1 MQKFK
6 IPFQEIGSISQ
17 LIKDFLNL
25 EIPQFVDYTFSLEH
39 VESVVKQKSPQFS
52 SEQRQIL
59 VQVLRNQLQNV
70 ALSEKQSQ
78 NLEFLLLKNTFTV
91 TTGHQLNLFSGP
103 VFFIYK
109 ILQTIKTADFLN
121 QNSENKF
128 VPIFWMATEDH
139 DFEEI
144 NHFKTTQH
152 FYQIKGKSGGAV
164 GRIVIEDISFID
176 ERCV

>member
-6 IPFQEIGSISQ
+6 IPFQEIGSIPQ

-25 EIPQFVDYTFSLEH
+25 EIPKFVDYTFSLQH
-39 VESVVKQKSPQFS
+39 VESVVKQKSSQFS

-59 VQVLRNQLQNV
+59 VQVLRNQLQNI

-78 NLEFLLLKNTFTV
+78 NLEFLLHKNTFTV

-109 ILQTIKTADFLN
+109 ILYIIQSPKTIKLDY
-121 QNSENKF
+121 ENNNF
-128 VPIFWMATEDH
+128 NRPTLILGFHWL
-139 DFEEI
+139 
-144 NHFKTTQH
+144 
-152 FYQIKGKSGGAV
+152 
-164 GRIVIEDISFID
+164 
-176 ERCV
+176 